1 MRPYEDGL
9 RRLRSD
15 RIDILLAHDIGA
27 FQHGEENNCHFGDLK
42 KSSYRAMAEL
52 REQGLV
58 KGVGLGITRTRLV
71 LMRWKSVSGM
81 SF

>member
-9 RRLRSD
+9 RRLGLD

-42 KSSYRAMAEL
+42 K
-52 REQGLV
+52 
-58 KGVGLGITRTRLV
+58 KRLQ
-71 LMRWKSVSGM
+71 SDG
-81 SF
+81 